1 MFKQSLQKYP
11 LKASITGCTDV
22 GRVRKNNEDN
32 FFVRDISLV
41 PGSPFQCVFAVADGM
56 GGLSRGEVA
65 SGIVKQYLQEVF
77 TDANITALAGKVN
90 DEEGVNS
97 FLKQTVQE
105 INMRICA
112 ESRNSEGGGSMGTTM
127 TFGVQ
132 RGNTLFIA
140 HVGDSRAYHLRGR
153 DLVQITKDHSYV
165 AELVAAGVLSEKDA
179 KVHPQRNVISR
190 CLGNKELV
198 DVDVIPPLPLKH
210 GDYLLLCTDGLT
222 GKVADKEIRDV
233 ILGEKDL
240 NLAAKKLI
248 DFANARGGEDNITV
262 ILAHFAGES
271 SSSPGDRA
279 TVRLGSALCGGK
291 RPSSKKWLL
300 IGMQLAAAAMVGAM
314 VMMYYKGNG
323 KTGDAAKNLR
333 TQEARS
339 ADAGKE
345 GLPSKDTGWRA
356 DHATPTD
363 AQGAAPV
370 LEPENTGGKGE
381 FRQIDGMPE
390 DAATQKARQEVGERA
405 AAEAKL
411 AETMVSTGALNE
423 KQGDYRTAL
432 ETYKRALSL
441 SPENTR
447 ALEGIARCIEK
458 LSGKGGTKS
467 GKVNVKPIEKRK

>member
-198 DVDVIPPLPLKH
+198 DVDVIQPLPLKH

-222 GKVADKEIRDV
+222 GKVCDKEIRDV

-262 ILAHFAGES
+262 ILAHFPGQA

-279 TVRLGSALCGGK
+279 TERLDALCGGK

-314 VMMYYKGNG
+314 VMMYYKGKS
-323 KTGDAAKNLR
+323 KTGGEAKNAR
-333 TQEARS
+333 TQDAHG
-339 ADAGKE
+339 ADAGTK
-345 GLPSKDTGWRA
+345 GLPGKGFGGFTDNAKPA
-356 DHATPTD
+356 DAKSAAPVAKPAD

-370 LEPENTGGKGE
+370 LKPENTEEKE
-381 FRQIDGMPE
+381 DFKQTDGMPE
-390 DAATQKARQEVGERA
+390 DAATKKARQEAGERA
-405 AAEAKL
+405 AADEKL
-411 AETMVSTGALNE
+411 AERMVSTGALNE

-447 ALEGIARCIEK
+447 ALEGIARCEKK
-458 LSGKGGTKS
+458 LSKK
-467 GKVNVKPIEKRK
+467 